1 MITTATIFFLIVILF
16 IVQGKRIDK
25 IKKNLQTTAEAV
37 NVLQNVELERLM
49 KKLTDSI
56 KNKNEREEPK
66 KGKKTSRK
74 PSKN

>member
-56 KNKNEREEPK
+56 KNKNEREKTK